1 MRAYLTCQESLWD
14 WTSSGRE
21 LSKRCPPR
29 EADFSIRPFITP
41 LLVKKKANELKE
53 YLLLLE
59 LIG

>member
-1 MRAYLTCQESLWD
+1 M
-14 WTSSGRE
+14 
-21 LSKRCPPR
+21 R

-41 LLVKKKANELKE
+41 LLVKKKAYELKE